1 MKYFLAVDIGA
12 SSGRHIVGWNDNG
25 KIFTDEVYRFKNG
38 VTSVDGS
45 LCWDIDSI
53 FAEVVNGIKA
63 ALAKF
68 IPRRIQGNV
77 FGSYGENRK

>member
-12 SSGRHIVGWNDNG
+12 SSGRHIVGWNDG
-25 KIFTDEVYRFKNG
+25 EIHTDEVYRFKNG
-38 VTSVDGS
+38 VTSIDGA

-63 ALAKF
+63 ALAKYSK
-68 IPRRIQGNV
+68 I
-77 FGSYGENRK
+77 E